1 MEAYRCGLQVSL
13 GIFWRYG
20 YMHLLY
26 ASQDH
31 HVQVFAIVRQGIVHV
46 RGVLDLLLVDVSHY
60 VARLQAT
67 TGMEMGKILT

>member
-13 GIFWRYG
+13 GILWRYG

-46 RGVLDLLLVDVSHY
+46 RGVLDLLLVDVGHY
-60 VARLQAT
+60 VAGLQAT
-67 TGMEMGKILT
+67 TEMEMEKI